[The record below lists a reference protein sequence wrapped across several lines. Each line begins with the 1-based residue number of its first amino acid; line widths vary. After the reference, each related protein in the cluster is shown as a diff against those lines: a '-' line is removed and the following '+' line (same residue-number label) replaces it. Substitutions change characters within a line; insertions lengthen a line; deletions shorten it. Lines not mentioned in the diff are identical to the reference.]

1 MTTSRNLKKI
11 FKMNKKKN
19 LLGLATSFEVQVD
32 CSNSFTMAVF
42 GYCFVFALIGS
53 INASDFE

>member
-1 MTTSRNLKKI
+1 
-11 FKMNKKKN
+11 MNKKKN